1 MASALAQL
9 VGQENSSTATVYASL
24 AIVEQLQL
32 QMEEA
37 VGGQEDPCCSVM
49 PAAIIL
55 DNEHGIRE

>member
-1 MASALAQL
+1 MASAPAQHAA
-9 VGQENSSTATVYASL
+9 QENSSTATVSASL

-37 VGGQEDPCCSVM
+37 VGGQEDPCCLE
-49 PAAIIL
+49 IIL